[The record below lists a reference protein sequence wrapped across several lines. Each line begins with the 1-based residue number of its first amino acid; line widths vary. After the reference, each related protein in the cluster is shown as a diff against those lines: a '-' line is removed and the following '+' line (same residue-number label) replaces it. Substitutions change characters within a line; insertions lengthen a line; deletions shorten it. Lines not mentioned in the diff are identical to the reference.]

1 MKKTIKTPNSKSKW
15 IVYDDAE
22 AVAQAACEAIRQAEE
37 KAIKKRGTF
46 KIVLAG
52 GTTPKRIYQLL
63 AKEQHDWKTW
73 HVYLGDERCLAS
85 DDTERNSLMIKES
98 LLDHVDIPQS
108 QTHMILAELGAE
120 KAASAYARV
129 VKEALPFDLVLLGMG
144 EDGHTASLFPQH
156 KYPSDTMIQ
165 VVHDAPKPPSD
176 RVSMSTNCL
185 NNTYASL
192 LIITG
197 KSKQNAIRLWR
208 AGEDLPVTHISA
220 KESLQVMLDHDAIG
234 GLD

>member
-1 MKKTIKTPNSKSKW
+1 MRYTGARRLIINQQ
-15 IVYDDAE
+15 V
-22 AVAQAACEAIRQAEE
+22 
-37 KAIKKRGTF
+37 
-46 KIVLAG
+46 
-52 GTTPKRIYQLL
+52 TTPSPPIHLWQLIPL
-63 AKEQHDWKTW
+63 CQDRRH
-73 HVYLGDERCLAS
+73 
-85 DDTERNSLMIKES
+85 KES
-98 LLDHVDIPQS
+98 LLDHVDIPQR
-108 QTHMILAELGAE
+108 QTHMIPAELGAE
-120 KAASAYARV
+120 KAALAYARV
-129 VKEALPFDLVLLGMG
+129 VKEALPFDLVLLGIG

-197 KSKQNAIRLWR
+197 KSKQNAIRLWHS
-208 AGEDLPVTHISA
+208 GEDLPVAHISA
-220 KESLQVMLDHDAIG
+220 KESLQVMLDHEAFG